1 MEEVMRAK
9 PNSSKGRYV
18 QKAVVSTTMG
28 PGIAIDPNLVR
39 EASAN

>member
-1 MEEVMRAK
+1 MEEVLRAN

-18 QKAVVSTTMG
+18 QKDVVSITIG

-39 EASAN
+39 EPAAN